1 MSLTITGDDFNAPTN
16 PQLTSGSSDF
26 SDGDRVYTAIVSHGA
41 VSVAITGFGGT
52 VTENSNL
59 TNTKG
64 FRIKCYDSLTTTG
77 ALAALRKVTAD
88 CCAFGSVF
96 TILGALAITLP
107 HLELYQ

>member
-1 MSLTITGDDFNAPTN
+1 MSLNITGDDFNAPTN

-59 TNTKG
+59 ANTKG

-77 ALAALRKVTAD
+77 VRFNPAD
-88 CCAFGSVF
+88 WNATTGKFTTNDYFVF
-96 TILGALAITLP
+96 
-107 HLELYQ
+107 